1 MTLNHDQLPALTVQ
15 NLVAGRYVGGGT
27 PTEFFSPYDGVK
39 VGGVELA
46 TPEITHEAVTGAASA
61 AKIMKKMP
69 PRERAKFL
77 KKASEILTDRAES
90 IAKTMCLETGKA
102 LRDTRVELARA
113 ADVVSFCADEAIRIE
128 GRHISLEGS
137 AVGQGKLA
145 IALPVPIGVV
155 LGIVPFNA
163 PVNLAC
169 HKIAPALAAGN
180 SIIIKAPPQAPKTL
194 DMLAR
199 IFLDAG
205 TPPEALSVIH
215 GDADVGDALVE
226 DPRVNYLSFTGS
238 HKVGLEIKKKA
249 GTRGCLLELGGLGPV
264 IVHKDADLEK
274 AAKMC
279 CSAGFR
285 LAGQSCASVQNLF
298 VHNDVWDS
306 FKERFLAHVTQLKL
320 GDPMDPETDLGPVID
335 DRAAERIEASISG
348 AVSTGAQVL
357 LGGRRDGRMIEPTVI
372 MDATPDMDI
381 IKNEIFGPVVVLRR
395 FDDLDD
401 PINWIGET
409 GQGINCG
416 VFTDSNQVALKAAV
430 EISCAAVII
439 NGTCTF
445 RPEQFPYGGTG
456 KSGYGRESPR
466 DSILAMTQER
476 ILVFA

>member
-1 MTLNHDQLPALTVQ
+1 
-15 NLVAGRYVGGGT
+15 
-27 PTEFFSPYDGVK
+27 
-39 VGGVELA
+39 
-46 TPEITHEAVTGAASA
+46 
-61 AKIMKKMP
+61 
-69 PRERAKFL
+69 
-77 KKASEILTDRAES
+77 
-90 IAKTMCLETGKA
+90 
-102 LRDTRVELARA
+102 
-113 ADVVSFCADEAIRIE
+113 
-128 GRHISLEGS
+128 
-137 AVGQGKLA
+137 
-145 IALPVPIGVV
+145 
-155 LGIVPFNA
+155 
-163 PVNLAC
+163 
-169 HKIAPALAAGN
+169 
-180 SIIIKAPPQAPKTL
+180 
-194 DMLAR
+194 
-199 IFLDAG
+199 
-205 TPPEALSVIH
+205 
-215 GDADVGDALVE
+215 
-226 DPRVNYLSFTGS
+226 
-238 HKVGLEIKKKA
+238 
-249 GTRGCLLELGGLGPV
+249 
-264 IVHKDADLEK
+264 
-274 AAKMC
+274 
-279 CSAGFR
+279 
-285 LAGQSCASVQNLF
+285 VQNLF

-306 FKERFLAHVTQLKL
+306 FKERFLAHVIQLKL

-372 MDATPDMDI
+372 MNATPDMDI